1 MRLGTTIASTRI
13 SLYIYIYTRFQ
24 RKRHIRR
31 MGRGWVENKPFTRSG
46 VASTPKGCNN
56 FGLNFNWALSL
67 SFSMLRHHGR
77 SRSGDWC
84 TCTSHTHTHTTIYIP
99 AIIIIYYIIYTR
111 NMCNYTH
118 TICIIYN
125 NTQTRLVAFYI
136 IHSYHRSIL
145 ASVQCMYALVLLRLH
160 LSSRIILSFVWTRRL
175 LS

>member
-1 MRLGTTIASTRI
+1 MRLGTTIASTRN
-13 SLYIYIYTRFQ
+13 SLYIYTRFQ

-31 MGRGWVENKPFTRSG
+31 IDRGWVEDKPFTHSG

-67 SFSMLRHHGR
+67 SLILYALPPRPLSF
-77 SRSGDWC
+77 DWC
-84 TCTSHTHTHTTIYIP
+84 TCTSHSHTDTLIYTP

-111 NMCNYTH
+111 NMCNYTP

-125 NTQTRLVAFYI
+125 NTQTRLVPFYI

-145 ASVQCMYALVLLRLH
+145 ASVCVCALVLLRLH
-160 LSSRIILSFVWTRRL
+160 ISSRIILSFVWTRRL